1 MVGGHQD
8 TLPVDMVMVGHLVL
22 GGGSRSGNIDDGMS
36 DGVTENGA
44 R

>member
-1 MVGGHQD
+1 MVDGHRNA
-8 TLPVDMVMVGHLVL
+8 LAVDMVMVGHLIP
-22 GGGSRSGNIDDGMS
+22 GGGSRSDNMDDRVG